1 MGLAMQAAP
10 QKLNPNGPPTT
21 KGVAAEKLTAQEIS
35 ATGDPFPI
43 RLLVVALA
51 LTALLLGWLAWK
63 ALAPAASTA
72 PLQQPDWL
80 WGTGL
85 LSVLSLCAWLVVI
98 RDIQRWRRTLIQTL
112 ADEKAAQ
119 EALRE
124 SRAFYASL
132 VDVLPQSI
140 FRKDLQGRF
149 TFGNK
154 KFCAMLRKPLEE
166 IVGKTDLDF
175 FPAEFAEKY
184 RKDDQAVISSGKV
197 FETVEEHLTPQGTR
211 LFVNV
216 VKTPIYDSRWKII
229 GIQAIF
235 WDVTE
240 RKLAEEALAQ
250 KADELA
256 RSNAELEQF
265 AYVASQDLQEPLRMV
280 ASYTQLLARRYR
292 EKLEGDA
299 LEFIQYAV
307 DGANRMQQLIN
318 DLLAYSRVGSKGQEF
333 ASVDCTSVLGQTIA
347 NLRERIEETGAI
359 VTNDDLPTVQG
370 DATQLAQLFQNLIS
384 NALKFRG
391 SEAPQ
396 VHVSASQR
404 NRSTAGPE
412 AEWLFSVRDNGIGI
426 DPQFSERIFV
436 IFQRLH
442 TQAQYP
448 GTGIGLAICRK
459 IVERHGGRIW
469 VESQLGQGATFF
481 FTLPTNPQANE
492 ESSTQRQTHRN
503 PSG

>member
-1 MGLAMQAAP
+1 MPEGITVLDFRRRVGSMGSAMQAAP
-10 QKLNPNGPPTT
+10 QKLNPTGPPAA
-21 KGVAAEKLTAQEIS
+21 KGAAAVKLTAQEIS

-51 LTALLLGWLAWK
+51 LTALLVGWLDWNAY
-63 ALAPAASTA
+63 AAPTASI
-72 PLQQPDWL
+72 PRGESLL
-80 WGTGL
+80 ITGL
-85 LSVLSLCAWLVVI
+85 MLSLSAGAWLLVI
-98 RDIQRWRRTLIQTL
+98 RDIHRWRRTLIQTL
-112 ADEKAAQ
+112 ASQKAAQ

-124 SRAFYASL
+124 SQAFYASL

-140 FRKDLQGRF
+140 LRKDLSGRF

-154 KFCAMLRKPLEE
+154 KFCAMLRKPLDE
-166 IVGKTDLDF
+166 IVGKTDFDF
-175 FPAEFAEKY
+175 FPSELAEKY
-184 RKDDQAVISSGKV
+184 RKDDQAVVASGKV

-229 GIQAIF
+229 GTQAIF

-240 RKLAEEALAQ
+240 RKRAEEALAQ
-250 KADELA
+250 KAEELA

-265 AYVASQDLQEPLRMV
+265 AYVASHDLQEPLRMV

-292 EKLEGDA
+292 EKLGGDA

-318 DLLAYSRVGSKGQEF
+318 DLLAYSRVGSKGREF
-333 ASVDCTSVLGQTIA
+333 ESVDCASVLGQTIA
-347 NLRERIEETGAI
+347 NLRDRIEETGAI
-359 VTNDDLPTVQG
+359 VTNDDLPTTQG
-370 DATQLAQLFQNLIS
+370 DATQLVQLFQNLIG

-391 SEAPQ
+391 SDAPQ
-396 VHVSASQR
+396 VHVSASQQDR
-404 NRSTAGPE
+404 PGASQE
-412 AEWLFSVRDNGIGI
+412 QEWLISVKDNGIGI
-426 DPQFSERIFV
+426 DPQFSARIFV

-448 GTGIGLAICRK
+448 GTGIGLAICKK

-469 VESQLGQGATFF
+469 VESQLGQGAAFF
-481 FTLPTNPQANE
+481 FTLPTK
-492 ESSTQRQTHRN
+492 T
-503 PSG
+503 